1 MNEKKMNK
9 QTNNKANAKSKT
21 SACGGKCKPQHHEEN
36 CK

>member
-9 QTNNKANAKSKT
+9 QQNKANSKSKT
-21 SACGGKCKPQHHEEN
+21 NARGGKCNKAQNEEN